1 MVHQLQH
8 NILYSCEENTRR
20 SNEQLVVEHTFG
32 YIMSGET
39 HFYSS
44 NGLEIVKEGTVGLIR
59 RNHLAKSVKIPAATG
74 VPFKSISIFLDQES
88 LKRYSAE
95 HNIHIATPYTGDPM
109 TRLPEDPFIKSYFI
123 SLEPYFVHPGK
134 MTDAL
139 ADLKTREA
147 IELLLR
153 LNPSFKNFL
162 FDFSEPFKIDL
173 ESYMNQHFMFNI
185 PLSQFARL
193 TGRSLA
199 TYKRDF
205 QKIFAMSP
213 ERWLLKKRLE
223 QAHFLISQKN
233 QKPIDV
239 YHEVGFENISHFSTS
254 FKNLYG
260 YTPSSLKFEV

>member
-1 MVHQLQH
+1 MVHQFQH

-20 SNEQLVVEHTFG
+20 GHEQLVIEHTLG
-32 YIMSGET
+32 YIISGET
-39 HFYSS
+39 QFYSS
-44 NGLEIVKEGTVGLIR
+44 SGLEIVKEGTIGLIR
-59 RNHLAKSVKIPAATG
+59 RNHLAKTLKIPAADGT
-74 VPFKSISIFLDQES
+74 PFKSISIFLDQES

-95 HNIHIATPYTGDPM
+95 HNIRITTRYTGDAM
-109 TRLPEDPFIKSYFI
+109 IRLPDDPFIKSYFL
-123 SLEPYFVHPGK
+123 SLEPYFIHTGK

-153 LNPSFKNFL
+153 LKPGLRNFL

-173 ESYMNQHFMFNI
+173 ESYMNQHFMFNVPI
-185 PLSQFARL
+185 SQFARL

-205 QKIFAMSP
+205 QKTFATSP
-213 ERWLLKKRLE
+213 EKWLLKKRLE
-223 QAHFLISQKN
+223 QAHFLISHKN
-233 QKPIDV
+233 QKPVDV

-254 FKNLYG
+254 FKNMYG
-260 YTPSSLKFEV
+260 YTPSSLR